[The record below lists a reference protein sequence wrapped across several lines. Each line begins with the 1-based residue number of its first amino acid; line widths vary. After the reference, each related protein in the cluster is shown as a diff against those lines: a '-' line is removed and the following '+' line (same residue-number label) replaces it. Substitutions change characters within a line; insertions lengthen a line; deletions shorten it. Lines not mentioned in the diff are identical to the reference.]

1 MKEDDADEDDSNF
14 TLLVSCSISET
25 GDCEKDVI
33 DTVLDSMGR
42 DTLEDVEVWL
52 AAPCQVPLHDVT
64 LEQLLVVPESSEHE
78 AKEEDRASADEI
90 LRRTGMVAMRGAVSE
105 ESVRLLTRAVDARIQ

>member
-52 AAPCQVPLHDVT
+52 AAPCQVAYQFPC
-64 LEQLLVVPESSEHE
+64 
-78 AKEEDRASADEI
+78 SAF
-90 LRRTGMVAMRGAVSE
+90 AMCSAM
-105 ESVRLLTRAVDARIQ
+105 LT